1 VALRVAK
8 DGTAQRVFLVLD
20 EYGSPV
26 GIAVRA
32 DRLPVGV
39 GVIEGFQDGHGV
51 NGIEIAAAEDLRI
64 DREGALYRK
73 PIGRACGSR

>member
-1 VALRVAK
+1 M
-8 DGTAQRVFLVLD
+8 
-20 EYGSPV
+20 
-26 GIAVRA
+26 RA